1 MQLTPRSSLLPF
13 PLHPR
18 QSLRDPLKQR
28 LDIMSH
34 LGTRLDEH
42 KIMLLG
48 LLLALR
54 GGNFPLLIQIRLIP
68 DQDNNDIVP
77 ALAAHVVDPFPGL
90 LEGFLRGDVV
100 DDDGDG
106 GVADIGGD
114 EGAEAFLA
122 RRVPELEAD
131 GAVFEVHGFGEEVDA
146 DGGLVGG
153 VEGVVHEAGDEGGFA
168 D

>member
-1 MQLTPRSSLLPF
+1 MT
-13 PLHPR
+13 
-18 QSLRDPLKQR
+18 D
-28 LDIMSH
+28 
-34 LGTRLDEH
+34 LGTRLNEH
-42 KIMLLG
+42 EIMLLS

-54 GGNFPLLIQIRLIP
+54 GRDFALLVQIRLIP
-68 DQDNNDIVP
+68 DQHNNHIVP
-77 ALAAHVVDPFPGL
+77 ALAAHIIDPFAGL
-90 LEGFLRGDVV
+90 LERFLRGDVV

-106 GVADIGGD
+106 GVADVGGD

-122 RRVPELEAD
+122 RGIPELQAH
-131 GAVFEVHGFGEEVDA
+131 GAVFEVHGFGQEVDA